1 MKTLTAICTLLIAFT
16 AATVR
21 AESAGMPGPASGKG
35 TTADLIAQYIPD
47 DTEGGKKQTIGD
59 LMKKESAKVRP
70 KFVLGIGGGLDAREG
85 FASIAASVPM
95 GMQYGNYSLTFSPAY
110 TYMSGKSIKTK
121 TGPVDRILRTK
132 TSGQVYEFTLPAM
145 FTYSI
150 LDLPA
155 HLYTPYV
162 TGGAGYSYRKFSLSG
177 YSLVSRISRISYL
190 HSMTL
195 NYGFG
200 FLVRTSDDTRFNIG
214 LTCQSYFNKRNGPFD
229 YDTTGAGLQ
238 FGFMI
243 IIN

>member
-1 MKTLTAICTLLIAFT
+1 MKTLSLICSLIITLPMAISQ
-16 AATVR
+16 AAAAVTPGL
-21 AESAGMPGPASGKG
+21 SPGQDPAGS
-35 TTADLIAQYIPD
+35 LVAQYIPD
-47 DTEGGKKQTIGD
+47 ESETGKKQTIGD
-59 LMKKESAKVRP
+59 LMKKEGARVRP
-70 KFVLGIGGGLDAREG
+70 KFILGISGGFDAREG

-95 GMQYGNYSLTFSPAY
+95 GMQYGKYGLNFFPAY

-121 TGPVDRILRTK
+121 TSPINRILRTK
-132 TSGQVYEFTLPAM
+132 TSGQVYEFNLPAM

-177 YSLVSRISRISYL
+177 SSLLSMTSRTSYL

-195 NYGFG
+195 DYGFG
-200 FLVRTSDDTRFNIG
+200 FLVRTSEDTRFNIG
-214 LTCQSYFNKRNGPFD
+214 LICQSYFNKRNGPFD
-229 YDTTGAGLQ
+229 YDTTGAGIQ

-243 IIN
+243 IID